1 MDYLTVLSTLR
12 VQLFVGASPTLPP
25 GLGPVTMSLLALIR
39 DDTFC
44 AFFLLDRIL
53 EVAGAKHLSYASLER
68 SAETRALAQ
77 AAEVLVWQ
85 EICRAKTFARALG
98 TFFEGHDRINERE
111 LAALASSH
119 GIGLATN
126 EHREHRTSE
135 HRRHDVDSVRA
146 PRSLPAVA
154 PVLV

>member
-12 VQLFVGASPTLPP
+12 VQLFVSASPKLPP
-25 GLGPVTMSLLALIR
+25 GLGPITMSLLALIR

-44 AFFLLDRIL
+44 AFFLLDSIL
-53 EVAGAKHLSYASLER
+53 EVTGAKRLTYASLER
-68 SAETRALAQ
+68 SAETRAMVQ
-77 AAEVLVWQ
+77 AAEVLVWE

-98 TFFEGHDRINERE
+98 TFFERNDRISERE
-111 LAALASSH
+111 LATLAAAH
-119 GIGLATN
+119 GIGLAAN
-126 EHREHRTSE
+126 EHRNEQ